1 MTFPNSAAGEVDVL
15 QNRVLAVA
23 VDPHLAS
30 ALNRYLASPLRVEID
45 EVAMEPTGQS
55 NLTALAGEI
64 QRSLDD
70 LRGAGPERMAQ
81 RRVWEDGGLRVVW
94 HARPRRDDEQADP
107 VIVA

>member
-1 MTFPNSAAGEVDVL
+1 M
-15 QNRVLAVA
+15 Q
-23 VDPHLAS
+23 
-30 ALNRYLASPLRVEID
+30 
-45 EVAMEPTGQS
+45 PTSQA

-81 RRVWEDGGLRVVW
+81 RRVWEEGGLRVVW

>member
-1 MTFPNSAAGEVDVL
+1 
-15 QNRVLAVA
+15 VA

-45 EVAMEPTGQS
+45 EFAMEPTGQS

-70 LRGAGPERMAQ
+70 LRGAAPERMAQ

-94 HARPRRDDEQADP
+94 HARRRRDDEQADP
-107 VIVA
+107 VIVV

>member
-15 QNRVLAVA
+15 QNRPLAVA

-45 EVAMEPTGQS
+45 EVAMQPTSQA

-81 RRVWEDGGLRVVW
+81 RRVFEEGGLRVVW

>member
-1 MTFPNSAAGEVDVL
+1 MRNTGTYEIDVL
-15 QNRVLAVA
+15 QNRVLAMA

-45 EVAMEPTGQS
+45 EVTMEPTSQA

-70 LRGAGPERMAQ
+70 LGGAPPEQMAQ
-81 RRVWEDGGLRVVW
+81 RRGWEDGGLRVVW

>member
-1 MTFPNSAAGEVDVL
+1 VV
-15 QNRVLAVA
+15 

-30 ALNRYLASPLRVEID
+30 ALNRYLDSPLRVEID
-45 EVAMEPTGQS
+45 EVATEPTGLA

-70 LRGAGPERMAQ
+70 LRDAGPERMAE
-81 RRVWEDGGLRVVW
+81 RRVWEEGGLRVVW
-94 HARPRRDDEQADP
+94 HARPRREDEQADP